1 MSEFPSAPSAAAAG
15 GSTDYAA
22 VFAAVAAQAP
32 ETAGFADE
40 VRVLVLRQ
48 VTVEGLDVLLQHHL
62 FSRRVRAVVEFGGYG
77 TQVSDVLSADGP
89 VARLKPD
96 LIVLA
101 LDLGEIDPTYGRP
114 GWRADTCLHELTG
127 LLDLL
132 LARTTATVVVHNF
145 LPPLW
150 NENGLVQDAEG
161 GDIASQVARVNREVV
176 QAVRQHAP
184 RLVLA
189 DLEALLR
196 RLGAAAA
203 LDDRARLL
211 WRAPYRRPFL
221 DGWAQL
227 VSRAA
232 CALKGK
238 AKKVLV
244 LDCDNTL
251 WGGVVGED
259 GLDGIALDPQQ
270 HPGRSF
276 HEFQTTVLHLAE
288 RGVLLALCSKNN
300 EADVFEVLDHHPHS
314 LVKRRHLAAWR
325 IDWQDKASNIAALAE
340 ELNLGLD
347 AFVFVDD
354 NPLECGLV
362 RQMLPPVTV
371 LQVPKKLHELPAML
385 LQHGLFDTLGFTAE
399 DRKRAQLY
407 QSESQRKS
415 ERSSFADLDAY
426 LRSLETVATI
436 RRATA
441 AELARVA
448 QLTQKTNQF
457 NLTTRRC
464 AEAELRALAADPD
477 SAVYSLS
484 VRDRFGALG
493 LVGVLIARREG
504 DEGRIDN
511 FLMSCRALGRRLELA
526 MAEQCLAELS
536 RQWPVRRWRAE
547 YIATAKNAQTAD
559 FWLQLG
565 FVESRRDDTH
575 RLYLREADAGTGG
588 LAPHIAIEDT

>member
-1 MSEFPSAPSAAAAG
+1 MSDPAASGPA
-15 GSTDYAA
+15 DYTAL
-22 VFAAVAAQAP
+22 FAAVAAQASVV
-32 ETAGFADE
+32 ADFSDE

-48 VTVEGLDVLLQHHL
+48 ITVEGIDTLLQHHL
-62 FSRRVRAVVEFGGYG
+62 FPRRVRAVVEFGGYG
-77 TQVSDVLSADGP
+77 TQIGDVLAADGP
-89 VARLKPD
+89 VARLKPE

-101 LDLGEIDPTYGRP
+101 LDLAELDPGYGQP
-114 GWRADTCLHELTG
+114 GWRAETCLHELQG
-127 LLDLL
+127 LFELL
-132 LARTTATVVVHNF
+132 LERTTATVVVHNF

-150 NENGLVQDAEG
+150 NENGLVQDSAG
-161 GDIASQVARVNREVV
+161 GDIGSQVARVN
-176 QAVRQHAP
+176 QAVVEAARRHAP

-196 RLGAAAA
+196 RLGATAA

-211 WRAPYRRPFL
+211 WRAPYRRAFL
-221 DGWAQL
+221 DGWAQQIA
-227 VSRAA
+227 RAV

-259 GLDGIALDPQQ
+259 GLDGIALDPHQ

-300 EADVFEVLDHHPHS
+300 EADVFEVLERHPHG
-314 LVKRRHLAAWR
+314 LIKRRHLAAWR
-325 IDWQDKASNIAALAE
+325 IDWQDKASNIAAMAE

-354 NPLECGLV
+354 NPIECGLV
-362 RQMLPPVTV
+362 AQMLPAVTV
-371 LQVPKKLHELPAML
+371 QQVPKKLHELPTLL
-385 LQHGLFDTLGFTAE
+385 LQQGLFDTLGFTAE

-415 ERSSFADLDAY
+415 ERSSHGDLEAY

-436 RRATA
+436 RRATT

-457 NLTTRRC
+457 NLTTQRLS
-464 AEAELRALAADPD
+464 EAELRAMAADPAR
-477 SAVYSLS
+477 AVFSLS

-493 LVGVLIARREG
+493 LVGVLIARLEG

-526 MAEQCLAELS
+526 MAEHCIDALA
-536 RQWPVRRWRAE
+536 RDWPVRRWQAE
-547 YIATAKNAQTAD
+547 FIATAKNAQTAD
-559 FWLQLG
+559 FWPQLG
-565 FVESRRDDTH
+565 FLEQRRDEQRRVYQRDAH
-575 RLYLREADAGTGG
+575 ADAAPRG
-588 LAPHIAIEDT
+588 LAPHIAIESP